1 MLAKVSNAL
10 LLVMAGKAL
19 FLLLVMAMMA
29 DKASAGGL
37 FLTLGF
43 SAGLPQPQDCPR
55 FLDSLEVGNVF
66 FKSIHRNV
74 SHFILHQNMLYNQ
87 NMKFKKHLMEG
98 LSHEKG

>member
-37 FLTLGF
+37 SLTLGF

-55 FLDSLEVGNVF
+55 FLDSLEVGTSFSNPFTEMSHIF
-66 FKSIHRNV
+66 FCIKICCIKSI
-74 SHFILHQNMLYNQ
+74 
-87 NMKFKKHLMEG
+87 
-98 LSHEKG
+98 

>member
-19 FLLLVMAMMA
+19 FLLLVMEMA

-37 FLTLGF
+37 SLTLGF

-55 FLDSLEVGNVF
+55 FLDSLEVGTAFSNPF
-66 FKSIHRNV
+66 TEMSHIIFCIKICCIKSI
-74 SHFILHQNMLYNQ
+74 
-87 NMKFKKHLMEG
+87 
-98 LSHEKG
+98 